1 MSLVSYI
8 SVSLLQATAV
18 RDTIVTVPVRS
29 WLDYT
34 NGTLQLIV
42 LVLSIV
48 VLGALAYMLLAL
60 KKGLDA
66 LKGTV
71 DKLYVDA
78 KPIVQQA
85 SQVTAD
91 AREVVAMIRTDVER
105 VTFAAGEVSEQLLDI
120 AASTERRM
128 DDINAVID
136 VVQGELEDTVL
147 STAASLRGAR
157 VGGRAIASALSPRR
171 KKARPGIARPRAA
184 RSSDAPSGVAV
195 SPEDDR
201 DADVAEDRERELKR
215 LKHATGE
222 HEREISDRE
231 AARRMKREA
240 RRAGERG

>member
-1 MSLVSYI
+1 MSLASHI
-8 SVSLLQATAV
+8 SLSLLQATAV

-60 KKGLDA
+60 KKGLDS
-66 LKGTV
+66 LKSTV
-71 DKLYVDA
+71 DKLYVDS

-105 VTFAAGEVSEQLLDI
+105 VTFAAGEMSEQLLDI

-136 VVQGELEDTVL
+136 VVQGELEETVL

-171 KKARPGIARPRAA
+171 KKSRR
-184 RSSDAPSGVAV
+184 GVARAQQEHMDEPV
-195 SPEDDR
+195 SQDEDR
-201 DADVAEDRERELKR
+201 DADFAEDRERER
-215 LKHATGE
+215 QRIRHATGE
-222 HEREISDRE
+222 HEREIIDRE
-231 AARRMKREA
+231 EARRMKREA
-240 RRAGERG
+240 RRAGERR